1 MMDRAMKEY
10 RILLVDDHALV
21 RAGIRNLIDQL
32 DGFSVAAEA
41 SGIDEAMEKLKGGQP
56 DIVITDI
63 DMGGDSG
70 LDLAGRVRRQY
81 PNVKVMILSMHSS
94 EALVSEALQIG
105 ASAYLLK
112 EAAPAELQ
120 IALVAVTR
128 GENFMSPG
136 VSTKVINRFVRTPPT
151 QPDPLKSLT
160 SRQIQILTLLAS
172 GRGTKEIAYELD
184 LSDKTVAAHRA
195 QIMERIG
202 IRDLVGLVLFAV
214 KHGLV
219 KVEKP

>member
-1 MMDRAMKEY
+1 MQEY

-21 RAGIRNLIDQL
+21 RAGIKNLIDQL
-32 DGFSVAAEA
+32 ECFTVTAEA
-41 SGIDEAMEKLKGGQP
+41 SGVAEAMSKLCAVQP

-63 DMGGDSG
+63 DMGDDSG
-70 LDLAGRVRRQY
+70 LDLAARVKLQA
-81 PNVKVMILSMHSS
+81 PDVKVMILSMHSS
-94 EALVSEALQIG
+94 EALVSEALQLG

-112 EAAPAELQ
+112 DAAPAELQ
-120 IALVAVTR
+120 IALSAITS
-128 GENFMSPG
+128 GETFMSPA
-136 VSTKVINRFVRTPPT
+136 VSTKMINRFVRAPVSV
-151 QPDPLKSLT
+151 PDPLKALT
-160 SRQIQILTLLAS
+160 PRQIQILTLLAS

-219 KVEKP
+219 KVDKA

>member
-1 MMDRAMKEY
+1 MRTYE
-10 RILLVDDHALV
+10 ILLVDDHALV
-21 RAGIRNLIDQL
+21 RAGIKSLIDQL
-32 DGFSVAAEA
+32 EGFVVVAEA
-41 SGIDEAMEKLKGGQP
+41 AGIAEAMAKLSEIKP
-56 DIVITDI
+56 DVMITDI
-63 DMGGDSG
+63 DMGHDSG
-70 LDLAGRVRRQY
+70 LDLAAKVKQQL
-81 PNVKVMILSMHSS
+81 PQVKVMILSMHSS
-94 EALVSEALQIG
+94 EALVSEALKLG

-120 IALVAVTR
+120 IALAAITR
-128 GENFMSPG
+128 GETFLSPA
-136 VSTKVINRFVRTPPT
+136 VSTKMINRFVREPVAEVA
-151 QPDPLKSLT
+151 DPLKSLT

-172 GRGTKEIAYELD
+172 GKGTKEIAYELD

-219 KVEKP
+219 QVEK

>member
-1 MMDRAMKEY
+1 MKEY

-32 DGFSVAAEA
+32 DGFSVEAEA
-41 SGIDEAMEKLKGGQP
+41 SGMDEAMEKLKAGQP

-70 LDLAGRVRRQY
+70 LDLAGRVRRQF

-120 IALVAVTR
+120 IALAAVTR

-136 VSTKVINRFVRTPPT
+136 VSTKVINRFVRTPAPV
-151 QPDPLKSLT
+151 PDPLKSLT
-160 SRQIQILTLLAS
+160 PRQIQILTLLAS

-219 KVEKP
+219 KVDKP